1 MPNISSL
8 QTPLSALRAHQR
20 SLETTANNVA
30 NASTPGYR
38 RQRVEMTTA
47 VGEPINVGGVVTNS
61 RAGVDSRHI
70 TRAADD
76 LLIARATAEEANLAS
91 AEAASATLSRIE
103 AIFPEPSDYGLAS
116 QLDALWGSWN
126 ELSTDPASPSL
137 RFDVLAKATAVTTT
151 LRRSAADLSA
161 VTTGIREQ
169 LGVLATKVNDLT
181 AELAAYNSGVI
192 GQPNVP
198 PSMLDQRD
206 RLVNQLTKLTGA
218 VVRVSE
224 DNTVAVTIGGHQ
236 VVQGLTNERVEAPN
250 GVLRM
255 VRSGQVILPT
265 AGEAAAMSTTIND
278 IVPRYLAALDGVA
291 ASLVSTVNAVHSA
304 GYGQDGV
311 SGRMFF
317 DPTGVT
323 AATIALSADVAGQP
337 ARIAA
342 GAPVLPG
349 PVAPGPL
356 DGNQARLMAALAD
369 SATGPDSRYQQMISN
384 LAVETRAA
392 KQRSDVQSTV
402 VENALRDV
410 SAVSSVSID
419 EEMAQ
424 MIESQRAYQAA
435 GKVMATIDEM
445 LGFLIERIS

>member
-38 RQRVEMTTA
+38 RQRVEMVTA

-91 AEAASATLSRIE
+91 AQASSATLSRIE

-137 RFDVLAKATAVTTT
+137 RSDVLAKATAVTAT

-161 VTTGIREQ
+161 ITTGVHEQ
-169 LGVLATKVNDLT
+169 LGVVASKVNDLT
-181 AELAAYNSGVI
+181 AELAAYNRGVI

-206 RLVNQLTKLTGA
+206 GLVNQLTKLTGA
-218 VVRVSE
+218 VVRVTE
-224 DNTVAVTIGGHQ
+224 DNTVAVSIGGHQ

-265 AGEAAAMSTTIND
+265 SGEAAALSTTIND
-278 IVPRYLAALDGVA
+278 IVPRYMSALDGVA

-304 GYGQDGV
+304 GYGQDGL
-311 SGRMFF
+311 SGRTFF
-317 DPTGVT
+317 DPAGVT
-323 AATIALSADVAGQP
+323 AATIALSTDVAGQP
-337 ARIAA
+337 SRIAA

-384 LAVETRAA
+384 LAVETRFA

-402 VENALRDV
+402 VENAIRDV
-410 SAVSSVSID
+410 NEVSSVSVD

-424 MIESQRAYQAA
+424 LIESQRAYQAA